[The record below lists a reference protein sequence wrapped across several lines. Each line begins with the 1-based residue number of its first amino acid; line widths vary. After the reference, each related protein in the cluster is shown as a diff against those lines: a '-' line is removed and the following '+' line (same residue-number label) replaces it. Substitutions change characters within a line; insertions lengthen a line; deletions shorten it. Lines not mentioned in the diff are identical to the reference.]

1 MFRIYTKEKNSRE
14 LFNVNLNAAEVA
26 ALMGNNLFLDHP
38 GINPNDCIIVEQE
51 EAFKHPT
58 FVEGIIREKTREEL
72 IAEGIA
78 VQLEAGE
85 IIQDKKLV
93 KIPQPSKWHNWNG
106 TEWVANLE
114 EIKKAKIEE
123 FKNIRDEKES
133 ANLEVDGFLFQVTFK
148 DLQKFF
154 LKKIEFDLGT
164 ATTDNW
170 RLADNTYKEI
180 DFEFI
185 KKILEAYGSR
195 QRAIFTKFGVLEY
208 QINNCNTVEEIE
220 SIEWN

>member
-1 MFRIYTKEKNSRE
+1 MIEIHFYKETELKYSVYANSIEDVIESPADYYAEYTVDMVISAVKYINPVLDNGNLREATKEE
-14 LFNVNLNAAEVA
+14 LVA
-26 ALMGNNLFLDHP
+26 K
-38 GINPNDCIIVEQE
+38 GIE
-51 EAFKHPT
+51 
-58 FVEGIIREKTREEL
+58 
-72 IAEGIA
+72 
-78 VQLEAGE
+78 VQLEPGE

-93 KIPQPSKWHNWNG
+93 KIPQPSQYHNWTG
-106 TEWVANLE
+106 KEWEVNLNE
-114 EIKKAKIEE
+114 VKKLKIEE
-123 FKNIRDEKES
+123 FKRIRDKKIQ
-133 ANLEVDGFLFQVTFK
+133 ADIEVEGALFQVRTE

-208 QINNCNTVEEIE
+208 QINNCNTVEEID
-220 SIEWN
+220 SIKWE